1 MRILLVEDN
10 EDNRDM
16 LSRRLRRKGHQVH
29 TAIDGAQGIS
39 MVSGLLPELI
49 LMDLDL
55 PQIDGWEAT
64 RRIKDAPETAHIPV
78 IALTSHAMGNDR
90 ERAKSAGC
98 DDFASKPID
107 FPSLVEMIAKFEKT

>member
-16 LSRRLRRKGHQVH
+16 LSRRLKRKGHQVH
-29 TAIDGAQGIS
+29 TATDGAQGIS
-39 MVSGLLPELI
+39 MAVGLLPELI

-64 RRIKDAPETAHIPV
+64 RDQSDQWR
-78 IALTSHAMGNDR
+78 
-90 ERAKSAGC
+90 C
-98 DDFASKPID
+98 
-107 FPSLVEMIAKFEKT
+107 